1 MSAVDAELVEQ
12 VRTELAVRAQPP
24 TAAAVAQVL
33 RDRNRLVGGNSVLSI
48 VENLKQ
54 DHGFGVLSALVE
66 TPGVTD
72 VLVNG
77 PNHVYID
84 RGFGLERTAV
94 KFESEKH
101 LRRFAQRLAA
111 SAGRRLDDASPFVDA
126 RLPEGVRLHA
136 VLAPIVQPGT
146 AISLRVMAKQVLTI
160 ANLQELGM
168 FDSDLAQM
176 LRAVM
181 QSRLAFVISGGTGA
195 GKTTLLSALL
205 SDVQSDQRL
214 VIVEDSAELTP
225 QHPHFLSL
233 ESRPSNIEGAGLI
246 TMRDLVRQALRM
258 RPDRLV
264 IGEVRGA
271 EIVEMLA
278 ALNTGHEGGCGTVH
292 ANSSQDVPARF
303 EALGVA
309 AGLSRE
315 AVQSQLAAALDLVI
329 HVERDADGKRRLKEI
344 SLVEVNDGGKVV
356 VVPAVISNHKTTI
369 FTERSDDLID
379 QLGLA

>member
-1 MSAVDAELVEQ
+1 MSAVDSELVEQ

-33 RDRNRLVGGNSVLSI
+33 RDRNHLVGGNSVLSI

-54 DHGFGVLSALVE
+54 DHGFGVLSGLVE

-77 PNHVYID
+77 PDHIYID
-84 RGFGLERTAV
+84 RGSGLERTAV
-94 KFESEKH
+94 RFESEKH
-101 LRRFAQRLAA
+101 VRRFAQRLAA

-126 RLPEGVRLHA
+126 RLPEGIRLHA

-146 AISLRVMAKQVLTI
+146 AISLRVMAKQVFKI
-160 ANLQELGM
+160 ADLQELGM
-168 FDSDLAQM
+168 FDADLAQM

-205 SDVQSDQRL
+205 SDVQSDHRL
-214 VIVEDSAELTP
+214 VIVEDSTELMP
-225 QHPHFLSL
+225 QHPHFLTL

-278 ALNTGHEGGCGTVH
+278 ALNTGHEGGCGTIH

-315 AVQSQLAAALDLVI
+315 AVHSQLAAALDLVI

-344 SLVEVNDGGKVV
+344 SLVEVNDGKVV
-356 VVPAVISNHKTTI
+356 VAPAVINNHKTTI
-369 FTERSDDLID
+369 FTEKSRDLID

>member
-12 VRTELAVRAQPP
+12 VRSELAVRAQPP
-24 TAAAVAQVL
+24 TATAVAQVL

-54 DHGFGVLSALVE
+54 DHGFGVLSSLVE

-315 AVQSQLAAALDLVI
+315 AVHSQLAAALDLVI

>member
-12 VRTELAVRAQPP
+12 VRSELAVRAQPP

-315 AVQSQLAAALDLVI
+315 AVHSQLAAALDLVI

>member
-1 MSAVDAELVEQ
+1 MSAVDAELLEA

-54 DHGFGVLSALVE
+54 DHGLGVLSGLVQ

-77 PNHVYID
+77 PEHVYID
-84 RGFGLERTAV
+84 RGLGLERTAV
-94 KFESEKH
+94 RFESEKH
-101 LRRFAQRLAA
+101 VRRFAQRLAA
-111 SAGRRLDDASPFVDA
+111 NAGRRLDDASPFVDA
-126 RLPEGVRLHA
+126 RLPEGIRLHA
-136 VLAPIVQPGT
+136 VLAPIVQSGT
-146 AISLRVMAKQVLTI
+146 AISLRIMAKQVLTI
-160 ANLQELGM
+160 ADLQELGM
-168 FDSDLAQM
+168 FDAELSKM
-176 LRAVM
+176 LRAIV

-195 GKTTLLSALL
+195 GKTTLLAALL
-205 SDVQSDQRL
+205 SDIPSDQRL
-214 VIVEDSAELTP
+214 VIVEDSTELMP
-225 QHPHFLSL
+225 HHPHFLSL

-271 EIVEMLA
+271 EVVEMLA
-278 ALNTGHEGGCGTVH
+278 ALNTGHEGGCGTIH
-292 ANSSQDVPARF
+292 ANSSQDVPARL

-315 AVQSQLAAALDLVI
+315 AVHSQLAAALDLVI
-329 HVERDADGKRRLKEI
+329 HVERDTRGRRILKEI
-344 SLVEVNDGGKVV
+344 SLVEVSEGKVV
-356 VVPAVISNHKTTI
+356 VVPAVINNHQTTT
-369 FTERSDDLID
+369 FTKKSHDLID
-379 QLGLA
+379 QLGLT